1 MEKYYYR
8 IYIFLGIFLC
18 LSGSLRSQDVTPL
31 GNHGDF
37 AGKFKNL
44 TPHTTSGNVSVKIS
58 ATQSLSI
65 SLNVKNKTGNTEI
78 FIGEVDN
85 ESNATFY
92 LSITPSEIDG
102 NIVLRDKKIAYQ
114 YYSDAQGN
122 PYIKQV
128 DIHKILCIDY
138 NKHNA
143 AADTSGVQQA
153 PAAGSTSYTLQS
165 LPGAP
170 AVALL
175 DFDGQYV
182 SGTGWNSGNPINAA
196 PSAFTE
202 AQVTEIWRLISED
215 YRPFNINITT
225 DSTVFFTVPANRR
238 QRCIFTPTDIA
249 SPGAGGVSYVNC
261 FSNGND
267 NDTPCWVFNSG
278 VKSGG
283 EAGSHELGHT
293 FGLSHDGTSTSEY
306 YLGQGYWAPIMGASY
321 YDILG
326 QWSKGEYP
334 DANNQEDDLAIISK
348 TANGVTYRADEAG
361 NTIATAKALTIAS
374 SGTVTGAQN
383 YGIITTR
390 TDIDV
395 YSFTTSGGS
404 VTLTVNPSSLHPD
417 LNVLLNLTDAAGTIL
432 VTANPIPSGTTNAAR
447 TASLAASITTSL
459 SAGTYYL
466 FIDGTGEGDLTTGYS
481 DYDCLGEYTISGT
494 IPVSGGNIPPTV
506 SLTAPASN
514 AVYCSGTSVTLTAT
528 AADADGTVSKVE
540 FFDGTTLIATL
551 TSSPYTYNWTSAGA
565 GTHSITAKATDNG
578 NLATT
583 SASVSITVNTVPAAP
598 GVASAVT
605 YCQNATASSLTATG
619 TALKW
624 YILAA
629 GGTSSATAPT
639 PLTTTAGT
647 TNYYVSQTINNC
659 ESSRAMI
666 TITVN
671 TVPGAPT
678 VNTPVSYCQNTTA
691 GALTAT
697 GTALKWYTASTGGT
711 GSTTA
716 PVPATT
722 TAGTTNYYVSQTV
735 NGCESA
741 RAIIDVTINAAPGVP
756 TVNTPVSYCQ
766 NTTAGALTATGT
778 ALKWYTAS
786 TGGTGSTMAP
796 VPATTTAGTTNYYVS
811 QTVSGCES
819 SRAIIAVTVNT
830 LPAATITAGGP
841 TTFSEGGSVLL
852 SANTGTGFSYRWLNG
867 TAEVGTGPNFTVTTA
882 GDYSVEVANAY
893 GCKSTSGFATVT
905 VLGNQAPTIT
915 ITAPADN
922 TILTTPA
929 NVTLTAIAT
938 DADGTISKVDFYNG
952 STLLGTDPTA
962 SYNFALNNLPVGT
975 YTITAVATDNLG
987 ASTTS
992 AFITISVM
1000 NPLPTV
1006 SITAPL
1012 DGSNYVANA
1021 IIKID
1026 ATASDPNGT
1035 VTSVVFYSNGI
1046 LLGTN
1051 TGFPYSF
1058 TWTNVTAGTYSITAR
1073 ATDNDGGVSTSS
1085 AIAVTVL
1092 PNQPSVI
1099 SIISPLNNSTVP
1111 GNSVTINV
1119 DVTDPDGS
1127 IILVEFM
1134 DGTTVIGSSTTAPYS
1149 FTIDHLSVGTHVITV
1164 RVTDSN
1170 GGITISSPST
1180 VSVEIQTG
1188 LASHSA
1194 NNIINK
1200 IYPNPSNSLIQI
1212 ETAINLESA
1221 LIMFTDALGSEL
1233 MVPVTVEGTNASADV
1248 RLLETGIYSLLIT
1261 KGDFIIRKKIVIAR

>member
-417 LNVLLNLTDAAGTIL
+417 LNVLLNLTDAAGAIL

-605 YCQNATASSLTATG
+605 YCQNATASTLTATG

-624 YILAA
+624 YISAA

-671 TVPGAPT
+671 TVPGA
-678 VNTPVSYCQNTTA
+678 
-691 GALTAT
+691 
-697 GTALKWYTASTGGT
+697 
-711 GSTTA
+711 
-716 PVPATT
+716 
-722 TAGTTNYYVSQTV
+722 
-735 NGCESA
+735 
-741 RAIIDVTINAAPGVP
+741 P